1 MSRRRLGPL
10 AAAAAAATLLGGC
23 SSDPAFW
30 DNLAYGLDTV
40 AYELGETPVCRWGP
54 DGYGGAV
61 QTCQPAWSVNQPVY
75 IAQPDYVHPVY
86 ERRRQ
91 ERRHSDDRRDRRDDR
106 RHGSGH
112 GSGHNRGKDHGR
124 R

>member
-1 MSRRRLGPL
+1 MGRRRPGPL
-10 AAAAAAATLLGGC
+10 AAVVTAAGLLAGC

-54 DGYGGAV
+54 DGYGGSV

-75 IAQPDYVHPVY
+75 ITQPDYVHPVY
-86 ERRRQ
+86 EQ
-91 ERRHSDDRRDRRDDR
+91 RRHDRRYDHDRRDRRDDR
-106 RHGSGH
+106 HHRPGRGSGH
-112 GSGHNRGKDHGR
+112 DRGKGHGR